1 MPTYYLAV
9 DIGASSGRHILG
21 SFEDGKIVLREIY
34 RFPNGMVDKDGRK
47 SWDVDSLC
55 EHVITGMKK
64 CAEEGMVP
72 SYMGIDTWGVDYVL
86 VDKDGKR
93 LGDAMGYRDVRCGEA
108 MPDVEKIVS
117 FDELYSRTGI
127 QRLDYN
133 TVYQLMA
140 DKKEREDVLLSADK
154 MLMIPDYIGF
164 RLTGVMEQEYTNA
177 TTGALVNVNTGEFD
191 LELTEKLGYPKGL
204 FGKLSMPGDR
214 LGNLLPEVKERVGYD
229 LTVVHSA
236 SHDTASAVIA
246 VPTNSDSAI
255 YLSSGTWSLL
265 GIELME
271 PCVSDASKR
280 FNFTHEG
287 GYNKRIRYLK
297 NIMGLWII
305 QSIKKN
311 LDDKYSFPELS
322 DMARAY
328 GRDYDKID
336 VNDSR
341 LLSPVN
347 MIDAVRE
354 VMGVP
359 DAPIPRVLS
368 AVYNGLADY
377 YAETVRGLVEITGRQ
392 FSAFHIIGGGS
403 RDSYLNELTRDR
415 LDMPVYTGPTEA
427 TAIGNI
433 VCQMLADGTFASL
446 SEARSVVFASF
457 DVNKV

>member
-21 SFEDGKIVLREIY
+21 WLEGGKIVLREIY
-34 RFPNGMVDKDGRK
+34 RFPNGMLDKDGRK
-47 SWDVDSLC
+47 SWDIDSLC
-55 EHVITGMKK
+55 EHVIIGMEK
-64 CAEEGMVP
+64 CREAGMIP

-86 VDKDGKR
+86 IDSSGNR

-108 MPDVEKIVS
+108 MPDVENIVPFS
-117 FDELYSRTGI
+117 ELYERTGI

-140 DKKEREDVLLSADK
+140 DKKERPEILDSAEK

-164 RLTGVMEQEYTNA
+164 RLTGVAEQEYTNA
-177 TTGALVNVNTGEFD
+177 TTGALVNVHTGEFD
-191 LELTEKLGYPKGL
+191 KELTDKLGYPAKL
-204 FGKLSMPGDR
+204 FGKLAMPGDT
-214 LGNLLPEVKERVGYD
+214 LGRLLPDVRDRIGYD
-229 LTVVHSA
+229 LTVLHCA

-246 VPTNSDSAI
+246 VPTNSDNAI

-265 GIELME
+265 GIEITE
-271 PCVSDASKR
+271 PNTSDASR
-280 FNFTHEG
+280 GYNFTHEG

-311 LDDKYSFPELS
+311 LDDKYSFSELS

-328 GRDYDKID
+328 GREYDKID
-336 VNDSR
+336 VNDKR
-341 LLSPVN
+341 LLAPAN
-347 MIDAVRE
+347 MIEAVRE
-354 VMGVP
+354 VMGAP
-359 DAPIPRVLS
+359 DASISRVLA

-377 YAETVRGLVEITGRQ
+377 YAETVKSLTEVFGRE
-392 FSAFHIIGGGS
+392 FSALHIIGGGS
-403 RDSYLNELTRDR
+403 RDSYLNELTAVR
-415 LDMPVYTGPTEA
+415 LSIPVYTGPTEA

-433 VCQMLADGTFASL
+433 VCQMLSDKVFTSL
-446 SEARSVVFASF
+446 SEARSAVYDSF

>member
-21 SFEDGKIVLREIY
+21 WIEDGRIRLEEIY
-34 RFPNGMVDKDGRK
+34 RFPNGMLDRDGRK
-47 SWDVDSLC
+47 FWDIDSLA
-55 EHVITGMKK
+55 EHVILGIKK
-64 CAEEGMVP
+64 CAEVGKIP

-86 VDKDGKR
+86 IDEKGDR
-93 LGDAMGYRDVRCGEA
+93 LGEAMGYRDARCSEA
-108 MPDVEKIVS
+108 MPDVESTVP
-117 FDELYSRTGI
+117 FDELYARTGI

-140 DKKEREDVLLSADK
+140 DKRERPELLEKADK
-154 MLMIPDYIGF
+154 MLMIPDYLGYV
-164 RLTGVMEQEYTNA
+164 LTGVKEQEYTNA

-191 LELTEKLGYPKGL
+191 LDLTDKLGYPRKL
-204 FGKLSMPGDR
+204 FGKLAMPGDT
-214 LGNLLPEVKERVGYD
+214 LGNLLPEIRERVGFD
-229 LTVVHSA
+229 LTVLHCA

-246 VPTNSDSAI
+246 VPTNVDDAI

-265 GIELME
+265 GIEIPE
-271 PCVSDASKR
+271 PNVSDMSRKY
-280 FNFTHEG
+280 NFTHEG
-287 GYNKRIRYLK
+287 GYNKRIRFLK

-311 LDDKYSFPELS
+311 LDDKYSFSELS
-322 DMARAY
+322 DMAREY
-328 GRDYDKID
+328 GESFDKID

-347 MIDAVRE
+347 MIEAVKE

-359 DAPIPRVLS
+359 DAPIERVLA
-368 AVYNGLADY
+368 AVYCGLADY
-377 YAETVRGLVEITGRQ
+377 YAETIRGLSDITGRE
-392 FSAFHIIGGGS
+392 FSALHIIGGGS
-403 RDSYLNELTRDR
+403 RDAYLNELTAER
-415 LDMPVYTGPTEA
+415 LSVPVYTGPIEA

-433 VCQMLADGTFASL
+433 ACQMLATGVFDKLAD
-446 SEARSVVFASF
+446 ARSSVYASF